1 MNKGEKMTYDDLK
14 EHINAIAK
22 YCDSVKCY
30 GCIFGY
36 DHGFYCVL
44 RDVFPGLW
52 EERFMEVKGNDSQ

>member
-1 MNKGEKMTYDDLK
+1 MTYDEMRK
-14 EHINAIAK
+14 HIVAIAK